1 MKIKQAK
8 HISILEEKN
17 ISIALDKEFKVYL
30 NDSYGEENIYEIANE
45 NSDNNINPYYYSQ
58 KEEEDQFLNGDIIQD
73 DLLFSKEGENKESEA
88 LCNST
93 NPFIKA
99 NNVQKREIKE
109 NTAMDNVV
117 QENLENYSD
126 KEKEEKL
133 IISEDY

>member
-8 HISILEEKN
+8 QISILEEKN

-73 DLLFSKEGENKESEA
+73 DLLFSKEGENKESET
-88 LCNST
+88 LCNNT

-99 NNVQKREIKE
+99 NNDQKK
-109 NTAMDNVV
+109 
-117 QENLENYSD
+117 
-126 KEKEEKL
+126 
-133 IISEDY
+133 

>member
-8 HISILEEKN
+8 QISILEEKN

-99 NNVQKREIKE
+99 NNVQKRKIKE

-126 KEKEEKL
+126 KEKEEKH

>member
-8 HISILEEKN
+8 QISILEEKN

-30 NDSYGEENIYEIANE
+30 NDSYGEENIYEIADE
-45 NSDNNINPYYYSQ
+45 NSDNNINLYYYSQ
-58 KEEEDQFLNGDIIQD
+58 KEQEDQFLNGDIIQD

-99 NNVQKREIKE
+99 NNVQKRKIKE

-126 KEKEEKL
+126 KEKEEKH